1 MQNYK
6 VFTNN
11 KFKIVPKK
19 DWDNFISDFLL
30 IEAAGGLVY
39 NQHNQL
45 LMIFRNG
52 KWDLP
57 KGKMKKKESPEL
69 AALREIQEEC
79 GVQDL
84 TIKHKLIDTYHTYS
98 LEGKSILKKT
108 YWYKI
113 YTTYSASLI
122 PQLEEGI
129 TKVCWVET
137 HEINDKLKNS
147 FGTILQLLS

>member
-1 MQNYK
+1 MEEDL
-6 VFTNN
+6 
-11 KFKIVPKK
+11 KK
-19 DWDNFISDFLL
+19 NENAKECL
-30 IEAAGGLVY
+30 I
-39 NQHNQL
+39 
-45 LMIFRNG
+45 
-52 KWDLP
+52 
-57 KGKMKKKESPEL
+57 
-69 AALREIQEEC
+69 REIQEEC

>member
-1 MQNYK
+1 M
-6 VFTNN
+6 
-11 KFKIVPKK
+11 
-19 DWDNFISDFLL
+19 
-30 IEAAGGLVY
+30 
-39 NQHNQL
+39 
-45 LMIFRNG
+45 
-52 KWDLP
+52 
-57 KGKMKKKESPEL
+57 
-69 AALREIQEEC
+69 
-79 GVQDL
+79 
-84 TIKHKLIDTYHTYS
+84 IKHKLTDTYHTYS